1 MDLEFEW
8 DDKKESI
15 NIKKHKISFE
25 TAKLVFNDPMR
36 LERVQYINGEERYE
50 TIGRVGN
57 VIVVV
62 YTLRGEVHRLIT
74 ARTAEKNEEKVY
86 YGYY

>member
-8 DDKKESI
+8 DDKKNLG

-25 TAKLVFNDPMR
+25 TARLVFNDPMR
-36 LERVQYINGEERYE
+36 IERVQYVNGEERYE
-50 TIGRVGN
+50 TIGRVGD

-74 ARTAEKNEEKVY
+74 ARPAERIEEEEY
-86 YGYY
+86 YGYR

>member
-50 TIGRVGN
+50 TIGRVGKTGN
-57 VIVVV
+57 VTG
-62 YTLRGEVHRLIT
+62 YHLHFEVRH
-74 ARTAEKNEEKVY
+74 
-86 YGYY
+86 YGTPVNPIRYLKR